1 MRAAVYATPAPGS
14 DLARLAGLWLGRDAF
29 TGAATRSSDPI
40 RDPVVAEPARYGF
53 HATLRAPFRPNHDG
67 SLDALSG
74 RLAAFCA
81 ARPAPV
87 IRTLT
92 LAQLGTFLALVP
104 GEPEPAL
111 HRLEAEVLDA
121 FEPFRAP
128 LLADELARRRPE
140 QLSERQRQHLE
151 RWGYPFVLDEY
162 RFHMTLTGSLS
173 GPVDAIRHDLEQHF
187 APVLGRPLAIDGLG
201 LFVEPAP
208 GEAFRVHAFY
218 PLGPVAVPPPAEQP

>member
-14 DLARLAGLWLGRDAF
+14 ELARLAGLWLGRDAF
-29 TGAATRSSDPI
+29 TGAATRASDPV
-40 RDPVVAEPARYGF
+40 RDPVMAEPARYGF

-87 IRTLT
+87 IHALT

-104 GEPEPAL
+104 GEREPAL
-111 HRLEAEVLDA
+111 HALEAEVLEA

-128 LLADELARRRPE
+128 LHADEIARRRPE
-140 QLSERQRQHLE
+140 RLSERQREHLA

-162 RFHMTLTGSLS
+162 RFHMTLTGSMQ
-173 GPVDAIRHDLEQHF
+173 GPTDAIRSGIERHF
-187 APVLGRPLAIDGLG
+187 APVLGRPLAVDGLG
-201 LFVEPAP
+201 LFVEPTP
-208 GEAFRVHAFY
+208 GEAFRVHAFHSF
-218 PLGPVAVPPPAEQP
+218 GPTAVPPPAEQP

>member
-1 MRAAVYATPAPGS
+1 MRAAIYATPAPGS

-29 TGAATRSSDPI
+29 TGVATRPSDPVH
-40 RDPVVAEPARYGF
+40 DPVVAEPARYGF

-74 RLAAFCA
+74 RLADFCGT
-81 ARPAPV
+81 RPAPV
-87 IRTLT
+87 IRNLT

-104 GEPEPAL
+104 GEPEPTL
-111 HRLEAEVLDA
+111 HALEAEVLDA

-128 LLADELARRRPE
+128 LDGDEIARRRPDR
-140 QLSERQRQHLE
+140 LSERQREHLE

-162 RFHMTLTGSLS
+162 RFHMTLTGSLP
-173 GPVDAIRHDLEQHF
+173 GPTDAIHRDLERHF
-187 APVLGRPLAIDGLG
+187 APVLGRPLAVDGLG

-208 GEAFRVHAFY
+208 GEAFRVHAFH
-218 PLGPVAVPPPAEQP
+218 PFGPAAVPPPAEQP